1 MMWLPDLSWELK
13 TNGGKAMNVNPQA
26 ITAMRAIT
34 ISREYGS
41 GGGEIA
47 ARLAQRLGWQLIDH
61 SVIEQTAREL
71 EVYET
76 EVEKHDEEYVESTR
90 PGILDRIIEQLAPS
104 APMTGGGGVFVR
116 SSSSA
121 EAPAYQAT
129 MRHIIIAAATSGHV
143 VIVGRGGQV
152 LLADKRDVLHV
163 RVIAPL
169 EQRVAYVVRRE
180 GLDTEVARRRVQAK
194 DQARTR
200 YMQTQYRS
208 QHEDPHLYDL
218 VINTAVLP
226 LDIAVDQICLA
237 LEGKASRLSVP
248 VEQLGPAADLAP
260 YTGKP
265 ADFRVPGQPSS

>member
-1 MMWLPDLSWELK
+1 
-13 TNGGKAMNVNPQA
+13 MNQAQHA
-26 ITAMRAIT
+26 ITEMHAIT

-47 ARLAQRLGWQLIDH
+47 ARLARRLSWQLVDH

-71 EVYET
+71 EVNET
-76 EVEKHDEEYVESTR
+76 EVEKHDEDYVENDR
-90 PGILDRIIEQLAPS
+90 PGILDRILERLTPS
-104 APMTGGGGVFVR
+104 APMTGGGGIFIR
-116 SSSSA
+116 PSSPG
-121 EAPAYQAT
+121 ETLAYQET
-129 MRHIIIAAATSGHV
+129 MRNIITAAATAGHV

-163 RVIAPL
+163 RVVAPL

-180 GLDTEVARRRVQAK
+180 GLDTEAARKRVQAK

-200 YMQTQYRS
+200 YMQTQYHS

-218 VINTAVLP
+218 VINTAVLD
-226 LDIAVDQICLA
+226 LDSTVNQICLA

-260 YTGKP
+260 YPGKA
-265 ADFRVPGQPSS
+265 ADFRVPPRSSS

>member
-1 MMWLPDLSWELK
+1 
-13 TNGGKAMNVNPQA
+13 MNVNPQA

-61 SVIEQTAREL
+61 AVIEQTAHEL
-71 EVYET
+71 GVHVT
-76 EVEKHDEEYVESTR
+76 EVEKHDEEYVESAR
-90 PGILDRIIEQLAPS
+90 PGILDRIVEQFVPS
-104 APMTGGGGVFVR
+104 APMTGGGGIFIR
-116 SSSSA
+116 PSSSA
-121 EAPAYQAT
+121 EAGAYQAT
-129 MRHIIIAAATSGHV
+129 MRHIITAAATSGHV

-163 RVIAPL
+163 RVVAPL

-180 GLDTEVARRRVQAK
+180 GLDTEAARRRVQAK

-200 YMQTQYRS
+200 YMQTQYQS
-208 QHEDPHLYDL
+208 QHEAPHLYDL

-226 LDIAVDQICLA
+226 LDSAVDQIWLA
-237 LEGKASRLSVP
+237 LESKASRLSVP
-248 VEQLGPAADLAP
+248 GEQLGPAAGLAP
-260 YTGKP
+260 YPDKP